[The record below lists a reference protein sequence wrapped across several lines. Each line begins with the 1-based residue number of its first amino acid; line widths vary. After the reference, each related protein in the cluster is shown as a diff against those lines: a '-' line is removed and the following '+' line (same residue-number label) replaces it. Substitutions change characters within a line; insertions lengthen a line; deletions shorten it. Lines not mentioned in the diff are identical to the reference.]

1 MIGLDHGRSPWAL
14 GIPPDLNEKL
24 AKLLRVPHLYGIY
37 PLIIQPDRKLIL
49 NSELN
54 FARVIAHLK
63 RATQHQLSSVSTKSF
78 VLAQKS
84 SLYIYIY
91 KKKLFIYCQPLGPIN
106 CCYGRKTCPFVRCH
120 YQQIADFSGDSVRD
134 VSANGGSSSA
144 ASTCVSSLTE
154 GEKAGEVL
162 GPAEASLF
170 LWHRLL
176 QSETQTAAQAVASAF
191 AQLLLPGASLD
202 EDELSRL
209 LNDGGLRRLMMS
221 LARSQSR
228 PRPRPRCPSIFL
240 MRVAVRRLVELSTG
254 DGD

>member
-84 SLYIYIY
+84 SLYIYI
-91 KKKLFIYCQPLGPIN
+91 
-106 CCYGRKTCPFVRCH
+106 
-120 YQQIADFSGDSVRD
+120 
-134 VSANGGSSSA
+134 
-144 ASTCVSSLTE
+144 
-154 GEKAGEVL
+154 
-162 GPAEASLF
+162 
-170 LWHRLL
+170 
-176 QSETQTAAQAVASAF
+176 
-191 AQLLLPGASLD
+191 
-202 EDELSRL
+202 
-209 LNDGGLRRLMMS
+209 
-221 LARSQSR
+221 
-228 PRPRPRCPSIFL
+228 
-240 MRVAVRRLVELSTG
+240 
-254 DGD
+254 